1 MSPGNF
7 IPHIKMWHLAGF
19 ILYLNNIC
27 DRTKRFYKVREATQ
41 NVHNGGGIIKVP
53 HLVNVEEGKYIQV
66 LKGTFFS
73 PSGFMGFFNGPYIVQ
88 FLLLVMKGN

>member
-1 MSPGNF
+1 
-7 IPHIKMWHLAGF
+7 MWHLAGF

-27 DRTKRFYKVREATQ
+27 DRTKRFYKVREATK
-41 NVHNGGGIIKVP
+41 NVHNGGRGEGIIKVP

-73 PSGFMGFFNGPYIVQ
+73 PSGLVGFFNGPYIVQ

>member
-1 MSPGNF
+1 MEG
-7 IPHIKMWHLAGF
+7 
-19 ILYLNNIC
+19 
-27 DRTKRFYKVREATQ
+27 
-41 NVHNGGGIIKVP
+41 GGGIIKVP

-73 PSGFMGFFNGPYIVQ
+73 PSGLVGFFNGPYIVQ